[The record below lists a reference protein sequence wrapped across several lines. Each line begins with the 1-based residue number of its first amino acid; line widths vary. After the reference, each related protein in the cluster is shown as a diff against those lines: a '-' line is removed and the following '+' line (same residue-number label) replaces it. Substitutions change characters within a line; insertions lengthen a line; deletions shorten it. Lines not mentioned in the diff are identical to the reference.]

1 VIQTW
6 SQAHISPTKVAV
18 ILTMEVVFAAL
29 FAMVFTDETLNL
41 QQMLG
46 GVLILISMLAIVIK
60 EDPGA
65 SNAEN
70 GTADNEKKAN

>member
-1 VIQTW
+1 
-6 SQAHISPTKVAV
+6 
-18 ILTMEVVFAAL
+18 
-29 FAMVFTDETLNL
+29 MVFTDETFNL

-65 SNAEN
+65 SNAEI
-70 GTADNEKKAN
+70 EKKRK

>member
-1 VIQTW
+1 MIQTW

-65 SNAEN
+65 SSAE
-70 GTADNEKKAN
+70 NEKKAQ